1 LKTKSKYFSIGTVLL
16 ILVLIIGQV
25 SDGFSGI
32 LLLPLSRFVYY
43 GLTIGSEV
51 PVLSQV
57 IFITGFILAIISLL
71 RFSNT
76 HIFGKSGFRLN
87 SLQLTEGH
95 NIVYFARQAINS
107 RKKTEKNVTPVNAET
122 SKKPKTEQGLVMVSG
137 GCVVFANKAFFKI
150 TGFQPLDIFG
160 MDFASLISPES
171 LINYTMLSR
180 MTLEEIKTAPG
191 IGIITKNSKNIKA
204 FSAASTENNFSP
216 EGVNIFYLKEED
228 ATIGSE
234 SRFNSLYFNSIENL
248 DTFHWIWDEKGIIY
262 INNSCRNNLMFPLGK
277 TISKPGLMLRCVRKE
292 DRNVIRTALSEFFR
306 TGIFNEEICC
316 RLQNG
321 DLKYFRVSITSQPQ
335 NGSNSFRNH
344 AIAYD
349 ITEEKQLLKNA
360 EAAALVAESANNNK
374 TAFLANMSHEIRS
387 PLNGIIGF
395 SELLADKNLTDAE
408 RERYL
413 HIIQNNGNALISLL
427 SDLIDISK
435 LESGKLVIAKRKFVP
450 ARLMDDLKH
459 QFGSSTNWD
468 SDNVKIIF
476 ANTSGFKDLEID
488 SDANRLRQIF
498 VNLITNAIKF
508 TLKGK
513 IEIGADFAGEEM
525 LFWVKDSGSGIPYE
539 NQQNIFERFRQVE
552 APGSSPVTGFGLGLA
567 ISKALVELLGG
578 RLWVESIPDVG
589 SLFVFTIKTNI
600 VINTME
606 TTQIINNNSSSPVDF
621 RERTILIA
629 EDIDFSF
636 LYIEAVLRRT
646 GVKILWAQNGREAIE
661 HVKTNQDI
669 DLVLMD
675 MQMPLMNGYQATEV
689 ISKLRPDLPIIA
701 QTAFV
706 LSDDVKK
713 CYAVGCT
720 GYLAKPIRKEQLI
733 NTLTEYFVKY
743 EQSDSMPAYKMQ
755 TG

>member
-1 LKTKSKYFSIGTVLL
+1 MKTKSKYLSFGTILL

-43 GLTIGSEV
+43 GLTIGSEI
-51 PVLSQV
+51 PILAQV
-57 IFITGFILAIISLL
+57 IFITGFFLIIVSVL
-71 RFSNT
+71 RFGYTN
-76 HIFGKSGFRLN
+76 IFGKSRFRLN
-87 SLQLTEGH
+87 QLQLTEGH
-95 NIVYFARQAINS
+95 NIVYFASQALNT
-107 RKKTEKNVTPVNAET
+107 RKKSAKTKTPAGT
-122 SKKPKTEQGLVMVSG
+122 ASSKKPNAEQGLVMISG
-137 GCVVFANKAFFKI
+137 GCIVFANKSFFKI

-160 MDFASLISPES
+160 TDFASLIRPES
-171 LINYTMLSR
+171 LINYTMLNR
-180 MTLEEIKTAPG
+180 MTLEEIKNTPG
-191 IGIITKNSKNIKA
+191 IGIITKNNKNILA
-204 FSAASTENNFSP
+204 FSAASSDNEFNP
-216 EGVNIFYLKEED
+216 EGVNIFYLKQEE
-228 ATIGSE
+228 AVVKSE
-234 SRFNSLYFNSIENL
+234 SSLDSLFFNSIENI
-248 DTFHWIWDEKGIIY
+248 DTLHWIWDEKGIIY
-262 INNSCRNNLMFPLGK
+262 INHSCRNSLMFPLGK
-277 TISKPGLMLRCVRKE
+277 IINKPGLMLKSVRKE
-292 DRNVIRTALSEFFR
+292 DRNALRVSLAEFFQ
-306 TGIFNEEICC
+306 TGKFNEEICC
-316 RLQNG
+316 KLQNG
-321 DLKYFRVSITSQPQ
+321 EVKYFRVSITSQPQ
-335 NGSNSFRNH
+335 NGSSSSRYH

-349 ITEEKQLLKNA
+349 ITEEKQSLKNA
-360 EAAALVAESANNNK
+360 EAAAHIAETANNNK

-459 QFGSSTNWD
+459 QFGSSGNWD

-476 ANTSGFKDLEID
+476 ANTTSFNDQEID

-539 NQQNIFERFRQVE
+539 NQQHIFERFRQVE
-552 APGSSPVTGFGLGLA
+552 TPGSAPVIGFGLGLA

-600 VINTME
+600 VNNTME

-720 GYLAKPIRKEQLI
+720 GYLAKPIRKEQLM
-733 NTLTEYFVKY
+733 NTLAEYFAKY
-743 EQSDSMPAYKMQ
+743 DQVDTMPAYKMQ